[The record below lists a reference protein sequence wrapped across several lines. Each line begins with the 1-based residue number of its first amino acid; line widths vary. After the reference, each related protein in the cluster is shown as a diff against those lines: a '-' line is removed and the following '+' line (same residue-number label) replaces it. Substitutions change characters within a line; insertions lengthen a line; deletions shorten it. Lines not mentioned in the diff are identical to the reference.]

1 MSRFL
6 LATSLALAL
15 GAASCERPGSA
26 DPPDGTAPAEPAAL
40 AAADPAMERTT
51 ECVDRAEGYAVR
63 YPAGWHAYTGE
74 ILGPCSLFDP
84 EPIDVPPASEFPL
97 DIAIMIGFEPVPFA
111 TLAGDVP
118 GRREL
123 SREEATVDG
132 RRAVRIEG
140 ETTGEGLHDR
150 GIRSYEYL
158 VDLGDTTM
166 VASTYGVGSLPL
178 ERKRR
183 ILDAMMATFDFR
195 QPG

>member
-1 MSRFL
+1 MGRFL
-6 LATSLALAL
+6 LAASLALAL

-26 DPPDGTAPAEPAAL
+26 DLPEGAAPAEPPAL

-51 ECVDRAEGYAVR
+51 ECVDRVEGYAVR
-63 YPAGWHAYTGE
+63 YPAGWHANTGE

-84 EPIDVPPASEFPL
+84 EPIAIPPASEIPL

-111 TLAGDVP
+111 TLTGEVL
-118 GRREL
+118 GRRDL
-123 SREEATVDG
+123 SREETTVDG
-132 RRAVRIEG
+132 RRAMRVEG

-150 GIRSYEYL
+150 GIRSYQYL

-166 VASTYGVGSLPL
+166 VASTYEAGSLPIQ
-178 ERKRR
+178 RKRR